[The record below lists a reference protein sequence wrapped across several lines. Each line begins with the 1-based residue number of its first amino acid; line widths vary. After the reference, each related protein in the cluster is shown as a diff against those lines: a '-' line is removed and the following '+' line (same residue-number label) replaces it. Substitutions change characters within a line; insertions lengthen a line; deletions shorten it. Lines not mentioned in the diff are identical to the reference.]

1 MAVSSRGGAK
11 RHGGSPGLSRILRMV
26 MPGKKGGE
34 KGRGGELSGERKTL
48 SGAFWGGGGE
58 RFLRKKGRR
67 E

>member
-34 KGRGGELSGERKTL
+34 KGRGGVERGEKDV
-48 SGAFWGGGGE
+48 E
-58 RFLRKKGRR
+58 RGVLGRR
-67 E
+67 RREVLA

>member
-34 KGRGGELSGERKTL
+34 KRQGELSGEKDVERGF
-48 SGAFWGGGGE
+48 GAE
-58 RFLRKKGRR
+58 EARDSCCKKGR